1 MPLED
6 DRDWLREDLEESLR
20 DVAAE
25 AEQAEQPAELEDLG
39 ARLIPSL
46 AVVTA
51 PEAVSGIVEMLEE
64 IEARALLRAL
74 AAAAPPPVAQQASEA
89 VARLGEPPG
98 SPAADGVGR
107 LVPERAWRLDN
118 GSASPIPLA

>member
-1 MPLED
+1 MPLEY

-51 PEAVSGIVEMLEE
+51 PEAVVNDDSPTRP
-64 IEARALLRAL
+64 ATTTSA
-74 AAAAPPPVAQQASEA
+74 EA
-89 VARLGEPPG
+89 VTTMTSVVGGTAMPTRARRRRGGRPIGG
-98 SPAADGVGR
+98 S
-107 LVPERAWRLDN
+107 
-118 GSASPIPLA
+118 